1 MDPKTII
8 TPLSTEDDAQPFNKQ
23 HEYNFFLDHEI
34 QQTLLAAAAD
44 VDTDPQPTTFVP
56 KGRLRDYDIHPWGSL
71 PVRRTSATC
80 ASTSTTLSSAY
91 HRTREPRINY
101 STRNTVHSLKEIPFS
116 FHHYADRTRYMEQYR
131 RDYTY
136 ANLDTS
142 KVSEVQFPVGLPPN
156 ADRMLLQTTPC
167 QTGRTEIYTKRHT
180 ASSID
185 FQDQRLDFTSRPM
198 RDFTSVDRLYR
209 SLRNLGEFES
219 QTSGPSSTSKFWTF
233 DANHVLPAEIN
244 TIGIG
249 RTRSLGGPAGELVA
263 SSVAFS
269 GKEAKHF
276 PANGYPMDD
285 KSV

>member
-1 MDPKTII
+1 MDPQTLT
-8 TPLSTEDDAQPFNKQ
+8 TPLSIEDDAKPFNKQ
-23 HEYNFFLDHEI
+23 HEFNFFLDREI
-34 QQTLLAAAAD
+34 QQTLLAAAGD
-44 VDTDPQPTTFVP
+44 VDTDPEPTTSVP
-56 KGRLRDYDIHPWGSL
+56 KGRLRDYGIHPWGSL
-71 PVRRTSATC
+71 PVRRTSAT
-80 ASTSTTLSSAY
+80 STAISTTLPSSY

-101 STRNTVHSLKEIPFS
+101 ATRNAVNTSKEIPFS
-116 FHHYADRTRYMEQYR
+116 FHHYADHRRYMEQYR

-142 KVSEVQFPVGLPPN
+142 KDVEVQFPAGFPPN

-167 QTGRTEIYTKRHT
+167 QTGRTEVYTKRHT
-180 ASSID
+180 TSID

-198 RDFTSVDRLYR
+198 RDYTSVDRFSR
-209 SLRNLGEFES
+209 SPRNLGEFES
-219 QTSGPSSTSKFWTF
+219 QTLGPSSTNKFWTF
-233 DANHVLPAEIN
+233 DANHALPVVI
-244 TIGIG
+244 TTVGIG

-285 KSV
+285 QSV